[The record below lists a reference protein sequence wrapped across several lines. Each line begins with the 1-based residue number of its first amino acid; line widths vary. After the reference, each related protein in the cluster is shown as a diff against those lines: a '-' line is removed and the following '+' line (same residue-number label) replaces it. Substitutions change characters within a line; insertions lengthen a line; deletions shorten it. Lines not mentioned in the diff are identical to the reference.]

1 MGAHHYEIKQR
12 RGDTAGKLKQNLK
25 DDKSVTIKPTTKC
38 LVPNVNK
45 HMQVETKRLNVTQY
59 IL

>member
-1 MGAHHYEIKQR
+1 MGAHHYKIKQR
-12 RGDTAGKLKQNLK
+12 RGDAAGKLKQNLK
-25 DDKSVTIKPTTKC
+25 DDESVTIKPITKW

-59 IL
+59 AL